1 MMLIFR
7 YFSEECDSLQGFQ
20 LLTDTHSG
28 FGGLGVKLAELLSE
42 SYSSKTVLAFPVT
55 PSLPDMTEEMRGSGL
70 VPASHCLSM
79 FLNGALT
86 VHGLAC
92 GQTSALT
99 TPMSV
104 AKDTFPLLKT
114 GTKSR
119 LLSRL
124 IFKLSMISQRLRYF
138 CLEIMNIFCF
148 TQQNE
153 YFHKKH

>member
-1 MMLIFR
+1 MMMLIFR

-79 FLNGALT
+79 FLNATLA
-86 VHGLAC
+86 VHGLAA
-92 GQTSALT
+92 GAGLTSPL
-99 TPMSV
+99 SV
-104 AKDTFPLLKT
+104 NKDTFPLLKT
-114 GTKSR
+114 GEVSR
-119 LLSRL
+119 ICNSSVHNHL
-124 IFKLSMISQRLRYF
+124 
-138 CLEIMNIFCF
+138 
-148 TQQNE
+148 
-153 YFHKKH
+153 

>member
-1 MMLIFR
+1 MLCCTQYTYFRSRLDSVVLTFR

-114 GTKSR
+114 GKKNPG
-119 LLSRL
+119 
-124 IFKLSMISQRLRYF
+124 FSQGF
-138 CLEIMNIFCF
+138 
-148 TQQNE
+148 
-153 YFHKKH
+153 